1 MPLYTFGGNPSAVLT
16 TATGD
21 IVPDYPVQVRVAAS
35 GALITELYEADGE
48 TPIGQ
53 LRSNSATNEAP
64 GAIRTFMC
72 AWPQIR
78 YEYLASGGRTVSWYE
93 SGREVATEALQ
104 TATSASSTADAAAE
118 QAGGALTA
126 ATNAQASAAS
136 ATAAASG
143 ALEAA
148 EQAQM
153 DASAAMTAVASRLPV
168 AATVDTLPATV
179 YDAHR
184 GGAGEA
190 PENTMAALRGAM
202 PWADVLDIDSQV
214 IGDGTP
220 VLMHDTTVDRTTK
233 ASGNV
238 SLFNAAQWGLIR
250 SDPSTWFA
258 ASTPDLPLHTVEQV
272 LDDLGGRRVMTVEA
286 KNAAGVTPLANMI
299 KARRLER
306 SVLINTNDP
315 AVVPTIKA
323 TGCLAHLWRSASQ
336 MASDNAA
343 TIKASGA
350 DLLDLDIAGTDAQIT
365 AAIAQGY
372 PLGVWAHTLVRR
384 KERDRA
390 LSLGCKGIIT
400 DYPGYVSGRVARR
413 TASSFS
419 SGQWGYGYV
428 SSGAA
433 RPVLD
438 ASGRIPLSPPA
449 SSAAADAVVML
460 AGEVS
465 PAPATT
471 TIDVK
476 FSFPVAGSTGWSLFS
491 VHLGADD
498 DATVLSGT
506 SILHNGYTFQIS
518 NDRSLR
524 IYRDDKAAST
534 STQLANTA
542 TSTALSANTVYTLR
556 VVITATQITLSVPEV
571 SGLTTTVTDSTYR
584 VPWYLF
590 VGRNY
595 TSSQTG
601 LIYVQSITTT

>member
-1 MPLYTFGGNPSAVLT
+1 MTLYTYGGTADTVLT
-16 TATGD
+16 TSTGD
-21 IVPDYPVQVRVAAS
+21 VVPDYPVDVRVAGTGQSVTA
-35 GALITELYEADGE
+35 LYESDGT
-48 TPIGQ
+48 TPISE
-53 LRSNSATNEAP
+53 LRSNPAGSEAP

-72 AWPQIR
+72 EWPQI
-78 YEYLASGGRTVSWYE
+78 EYIYNATGGRTVTWYQA
-93 SGREVATEALQ
+93 GREVPIEALQ
-104 TATSASSTADAAAE
+104 TATSAASTAAAAE
-118 QAGGALTA
+118 DAATA
-126 ATNAQASAAS
+126 AQSAASNASAAAAS
-136 ATAAASG
+136 ATSVAGAAQD
-143 ALEAA
+143 AA
-148 EQAQM
+148 QQAAQ
-153 DASAAMTAVASRLPV
+153 DASDAIAAVSSRLPT
-168 AATVDTLPATV
+168 AATVDTLPSVV

-190 PENTMAALRGAM
+190 PENTLAAMRGAM
-202 PWADVLDIDSQV
+202 PWADVLDLDSQV

-220 VLMHDTTVDRTTK
+220 VIMHDSTVDRTTK
-233 ASGNV
+233 AAGNV

-250 SDPSTWFA
+250 SDPSAWFA
-258 ASTPDLPLHTVEQV
+258 ASAPDLPLHTVEQI

-315 AVVPTIKA
+315 TVIPTIKNA
-323 TGCLAHLWRSASQ
+323 GCLAHLWRSASQ
-336 MASDNAA
+336 MATDNAA

-365 AAIAQGY
+365 AAIAQNY
-372 PLGVWAHTLVRR
+372 PFGVWAHTLVRR

-390 LSLGCKGIIT
+390 LGLGCRGIIT

-428 SSGAA
+428 TSGAA

-506 SILHNGYTFQIS
+506 SILHNGYTCQVS

-524 IYRDDKAAST
+524 IYRDDKAAGA

-542 TSTALSANTVYTLR
+542 TGTALSANTTYTLR

-595 TSSQTG
+595 TSTQTG